1 MRRQS
6 SRPAST
12 SPGLA
17 SAVCLVLT
25 MATCLLGASGVG
37 LAADFPPLTEA
48 ERAIKSAPGEPN
60 ARAVILFLKGDL
72 KMPDPRK
79 EATPS
84 ILTVSVRERILTE
97 RGLDEGTVRIVH
109 SSFTRLHDF
118 EGRTIL
124 SDGSVVPLPED
135 ASFTTTASKAKRRF
149 ITSVAFPK
157 VEVGAILDYHYKL
170 YWDSFAFLE
179 PWYFAAGVP
188 IVYSEILYHLPAGVE
203 MGVWGFGP
211 GIDGVKTEQGSDV
224 LSKTFR
230 VWAQN
235 LPSLPAEPYSLPA
248 GDFSP
253 RMMLVPR
260 SVMVRGLPVL
270 LLESWQSTCE
280 LYKDMYRKA
289 LDDNYNTTKLA
300 RSLVPTAEKDARARA
315 ATLFRYVR
323 DSIRTDEGSDPA
335 PGKGVTVDKV
345 LARKHGTS
353 AEKALLLVALLD
365 AIKVPAHL
373 VWAGDR
379 ADGMIDTQVP
389 TPAWF
394 SRTLVAVETGAERLF
409 LDPTEATAPVGHIVP
424 GFEGMPAL
432 LHDYKKPEVIT
443 LPETP
448 FTENRRAARVDLAV
462 GEKGEVTGHG
472 TLTLTGQH
480 GWEMVGWKG
489 SPEQAAVGWKN
500 WLGEQLKSFLVSD
513 VKVREFVDDG
523 KVEVEWRLEPADPGA
538 DENEILVN
546 PAAPLGPVNLAS
558 SFPAVGRRTPVVFD
572 YPDRDEVEWH
582 LSWPPGWEIEATPQP
597 RTHESAAGAIVTSF
611 ATDPAARTMVARRRL
626 DIARRMTTSVADY
639 DTLRK
644 LLLEV
649 QRNDAQTVVLRRR

>member
-1 MRRQS
+1 MQRQPLRR
-6 SRPAST
+6 AST

-17 SAVCLVLT
+17 SAVCFVVS
-25 MATCLLGASGVG
+25 MATCLLVANGLG

-48 ERAIKSAPGEPN
+48 ERAIKSASGEPN

-79 EATPS
+79 ESVTS

-97 RGLDEGTVRIVH
+97 KGVDEGTVRIVH

-124 SDGSVVPLPED
+124 PDGSVVPLAED

-149 ITSVAFPK
+149 VTSVAFPK

-179 PWYFAAGVP
+179 PWYFAASVP
-188 IVYSEILYHLPAGVE
+188 IIYSEILYHLPAGVE

-224 LSKTFR
+224 LGKTFR

-235 LPSLPAEPYSLPA
+235 LLSLPAEPYSAPA

-253 RMMLVPR
+253 RIMLVPR
-260 SVMVRGLPVL
+260 NVMVRGLPVL

-280 LYKDMYRKA
+280 LYKDTYSTA

-300 RSLVPTAEKDARARA
+300 RTLVPTAEKDANARA

-323 DSIRTDEGSDPA
+323 DNIRNDEGSDPA
-335 PGKGVTVDKV
+335 PGKSVTVDKV

-353 AEKALLLVALLD
+353 AEKALLLLALLD
-365 AIKVPAHL
+365 AAKVPAHL

-379 ADGMIDTQVP
+379 ADGMIDTQVA

-409 LDPTEATAPVGHIVP
+409 LDPTDATASFGHILP
-424 GFEGMPAL
+424 GFEGTPAVL
-432 LHDYKKPEVIT
+432 YDYKKPAVIT

-448 FTENRRAARVDLAV
+448 FTENRRTARVDLAV
-462 GEKGEVTGHG
+462 GEKGDVTGHG
-472 TLTLTGQH
+472 TLTLTGHH

-489 SPEQAAVGWKN
+489 SPEQAVVGWKN

-513 VKVREFVDDG
+513 VKVREFVDDS
-523 KVEVEWRLEPADPGA
+523 KVEIEWRLEPADPGA
-538 DENEILVN
+538 DEKRDPPEPRCTARPGQHRLIFPGGRAPDARGVRISRPRRGRVACVVATRLANRGNSAAANTRKRSRGDRHQLCDRPSGADDGRTPAPRHRSPDHDERGGLRHAA
-546 PAAPLGPVNLAS
+546 AAP
-558 SFPAVGRRTPVVFD
+558 
-572 YPDRDEVEWH
+572 
-582 LSWPPGWEIEATPQP
+582 
-597 RTHESAAGAIVTSF
+597 
-611 ATDPAARTMVARRRL
+611 ARGT
-626 DIARRMTTSVADY
+626 
-639 DTLRK
+639 
-644 LLLEV
+644 
-649 QRNDAQTVVLRRR
+649 AQ

>member
-97 RGLDEGTVRIVH
+97 KGLDEGTVRIVH

-124 SDGSVVPLPED
+124 PDGSVVPLPED

-179 PWYFAAGVP
+179 PWYFAASVP

-224 LSKTFR
+224 LSK
-230 VWAQN
+230 
-235 LPSLPAEPYSLPA
+235 PYSLPA

-270 LLESWQSTCE
+270 LLESWRSTCE
-280 LYKDMYRKA
+280 LYKDMYREA
-289 LDDNYNTTKLA
+289 LDDDYETAKLA

-315 ATLFRYVR
+315 AILFHYVR
-323 DSIRTDEGSDPA
+323 DKISTDEGSDPA

-353 AEKALLLVALLD
+353 AEKALLLLALLE
-365 AIKVPAHL
+365 AAKVPAHL

-409 LDPTEATAPVGHIVP
+409 LDPAEATAPVGHIGP

-432 LHDYKKPEVIT
+432 LYDYKKPEVIT
-443 LPETP
+443 LPERP
-448 FTENRRAARVDLAV
+448 FTENLRAARVDLTV
-462 GEKGEVTGHG
+462 GEKGDVTGHG

-489 SPEQAAVGWKN
+489 SPEQAVVGWKN

-513 VKVREFVDDG
+513 VKVRESVDDG
-523 KVEVEWRLEPADPGA
+523 RVEVEWHLEPADRGA
-538 DENEILVN
+538 DENEIILN
-546 PAAPLGPVNLAS
+546 PAAPLGPANLAS
-558 SFPAVGRRTPVVFD
+558 SFPAAGRQTPVVFD

-582 LSWPPGWEIEATPQP
+582 VSWPPGWEIEATPQP
-597 RTHESAAGAIVTSF
+597 RTRESAAGAIVTSF

-626 DIARRMTTSVADY
+626 DIAHRITTSVADY
-639 DTLRK
+639 DRLRQ